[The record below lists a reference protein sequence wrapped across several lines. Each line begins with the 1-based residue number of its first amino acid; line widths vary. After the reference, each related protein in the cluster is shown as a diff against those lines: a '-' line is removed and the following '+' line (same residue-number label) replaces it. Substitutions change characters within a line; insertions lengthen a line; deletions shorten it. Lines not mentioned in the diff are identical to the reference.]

1 MEHADK
7 IISHLDSQTWD
18 ETGEHDIFTHVM
30 PFYSY
35 DVPHTCG
42 PDPSVCCQFDFA
54 RLNKFGGCPWHKNPK
69 EITDEN
75 VHERSMLLIDQWQ
88 KKAALYRSNT
98 VLSPLGDD
106 FRYMDSVEAEA
117 QYTNFEKM
125 FEYINANVP
134 GVTAQFGTLSEYFH
148 SVMGQFAVPILKGSF
163 FTYSDREQDYWSGYF
178 TSRVFDKALDRKLE
192 RVLYAADSLG
202 ATSKELQAPRR
213 SLSLF
218 QHHDGVAGT
227 AKTFVVQDY
236 AQIMH
241 TAIHQTQDWILKEV
255 AADQPDFRPCWQS
268 DAPRGL
274 SQNLCGKAQGVIVYN
289 PLGTSQHCGN
299 VEVAGHSSTKAD
311 YPCEYPGPVTNKV
324 DLYQFEDGLM
334 THPIKESWQVW
345 KVKEGGAYLFFPGTL
360 EEHSLKGANVTD
372 SGWVVDAG
380 HWKRSLIE
388 KKVSD
393 EFGNTA
399 HVLDF
404 IFETNLK
411 STNEEWFVRFSSGIQ
426 NDGVFHTDLNGFN
439 FDTHHFRADMP
450 IQSQVFPMPTLAS
463 IQDGST
469 RMTIISE
476 HAQGT
481 ASLENGSIDVWLDRR
496 LSTDDN
502 RGVGQGVMDNVP
514 TRTKLRVVLEYDGFS
529 TNGEFDITPLCR
541 RMWDELNHPLEA
553 FGKLTFASAAAV
565 TGKTS
570 SADDD
575 TFEAPGM
582 DQGELAGFKYIM
594 KAAKTRTMPPKET
607 ITAAIV
613 NDSSPIVPFVFMVY
627 KRVDYL
633 KEVIETLR
641 RSDFDAARV
650 PLIISVD
657 GHVPEMM
664 EYVTS
669 LRKEF
674 KVTQLIHEFACH
686 DHPTTFPGE
695 DPALNVGYKGDTY
708 HNKRSWQI
716 TCCKHHF
723 TWMLKTVF
731 TLDMKA
737 DAFLFMEEDY
747 TVSNNIYEN
756 ILTSLALLVHG
767 RDKDHLFGITL
778 DPTDAASKPD
788 KTYRED
794 GWYVRSFVSGP
805 MVLTR
810 AMWDKVQSHAVEFC
824 SYDDYNW
831 DWSLVNLMNLKLIPR
846 YVLTPTKLL
855 VKHIGVEG
863 MHGKSITNAKKLRM
877 QRATLPV
884 DFHGLYY
891 FPLFE
896 AAVPVRKPN
905 PFGGWGHPMD
915 QSHCI
920 QVLTDGK
927 EGN

>member
-1 MEHADK
+1 
-7 IISHLDSQTWD
+7 
-18 ETGEHDIFTHVM
+18 
-30 PFYSY
+30 
-35 DVPHTCG
+35 
-42 PDPSVCCQFDFA
+42 
-54 RLNKFGGCPWHKNPK
+54 
-69 EITDEN
+69 
-75 VHERSMLLIDQWQ
+75 MLLIDQWQ

-148 SVMGQFAVPILKGSF
+148 SVMGQFEVPILKGSF

-192 RVLYAADSLG
+192 RVLYAADTLG
-202 ATSKELQAPRR
+202 ATTKELQTPRR

-227 AKTFVVQDY
+227 AKTHVVEDY

-241 TAIHQTQDWILKEV
+241 TAIHQTQDWILTKV
-255 AADQPDFRPCWQS
+255 AADQPDAHPCWQS

-274 SQNLCGKAQGVIVYN
+274 SQNLCGEAQGVIVYN
-289 PLGTSQHCGN
+289 PLVTSQHCGN
-299 VEVAGHSSTKAD
+299 VEVAGHSTAKAD
-311 YPCEYPGPVTNKV
+311 YPCEYPGPATDKAN
-324 DLYQFEDGLM
+324 LYQFENGLM

-345 KVKEGGAYLFFPGTL
+345 KVQQGGAYLFFPGTL
-360 EEHSLKGANVTD
+360 EEHSLAGANVTD

-380 HWKRSLIE
+380 HWKRSLVE
-388 KKVSD
+388 KKISD

-514 TRTKLRVVLEYDGFS
+514 TRTKLRVVLEYEGFS
-529 TNGEFDITPLCR
+529 TKGEFNITPLCR

-565 TGKTS
+565 TGETM
-570 SADDD
+570 SADKDDD
-575 TFEAPGM
+575 TLEALGMAPGVLEAFKLQM
-582 DQGELAGFKYIM
+582 KSAGRHI
-594 KAAKTRTMPPKET
+594 APPTET
-607 ITAAIV
+607 ITAAVV
-613 NDSSPIVPFVFMVY
+613 NDASPIVPFVFMVY

-641 RSDFDAARV
+641 KSDFDAARI
-650 PLIISVD
+650 PLIISLD
-657 GHVPEMM
+657 GHVPEMI
-664 EYVTS
+664 EYVHS
-669 LRKEF
+669 LKNEF

-686 DHPTTFPGE
+686 DHPTTFPGD
-695 DPALNVGYKGDTY
+695 DPALNEGYKGDTY
-708 HNKRSWQI
+708 NNKRSWQI

-747 TVSNNIYEN
+747 TVANNIYEN
-756 ILTSLALLVHG
+756 ILTSLDLLVNG
-767 RDKDHLFGITL
+767 RDKDDLFGITL
-778 DPTDAASKPD
+778 DPTDGASKPD
-788 KTYRED
+788 KTLRAD
-794 GWYVRSFVSGP
+794 GWYVRTFVSGP

-810 AMWDKVQSHAVEFC
+810 AMWDKIQSHATEFC

-831 DWSLVNLMNLKLIPR
+831 DWSFVNLMNLKLIPH
-846 YVLTPTKLL
+846 YALTPTKML

-863 MHGKSITNAKKLRM
+863 MHGKSINSAKLLRM
-877 QRATLPV
+877 QRSSLPV
-884 DFHGLYY
+884 DFRGIYY
-891 FPLFE
+891 FPLD
-896 AAVPVRKPN
+896 VPSTPFRRPK

-920 QVLTDGK
+920 QVLTGAK
-927 EGN
+927 GN